1 MGRKPNALLKLKQ
14 RASAAESTVPTVP
27 AVQLEPYNSNPSL
40 QPESSKQPASSTL
53 EGVEPNLQMQSHFAK
68 SYSRKT
74 TRQTC
79 AKVRRSER
87 LKNSVV
93 FTHNQDLEHVIEEI
107 ITLTGGEEGDDHE
120 EAKMPESKRLKNSD
134 VFTHNQDLEHVI
146 EEITLTGG
154 EEGDDH
160 EDAKMPEYS
169 SMSKNMEE
177 KVDYILEMLEAQRNT
192 TDVKATRNSFSAS
205 CSGGDDITY
214 KSLYI
219 DSQKK
224 VEALMEENFQLNL
237 KYQNALGKIEAY
249 EKGNNPMVCN
259 VLEKFNEILLSSLS
273 KTLAREA
280 GLEHRTTPAK
290 RKTLDKQT
298 RKN

>member
-1 MGRKPNALLKLKQ
+1 MGRKPNALKLKE
-14 RASAAESTVPTVP
+14 RANADESTTPTVP

-40 QPESSKQPASSTL
+40 QPESSKQPANSTL
-53 EGVEPNLQMQSHFAK
+53 EGVEPNLHMQSHFAK

-87 LKNSVV
+87 LKNSIV
-93 FTHNQDLEHVIEEI
+93 FTHNQELE
-107 ITLTGGEEGDDHE
+107 
-120 EAKMPESKRLKNSD
+120 
-134 VFTHNQDLEHVI
+134 QVI

-177 KVDYILEMLEAQRNT
+177 KVDYILEMLEAQRKT
-192 TDVKATRNSFSAS
+192 TDVKATKNSFSGS
-205 CSGGDDITY
+205 CSGGDDNTY

-224 VEALMEENFQLNL
+224 VEALMEENYQLNL
-237 KYQNALGKIEAY
+237 KFQNALGKIEAY

-259 VLEKFNEILLSSLS
+259 VLEKFNEILLSSLT

-280 GLEHRTTPAK
+280 GLEHRTTTPAK
-290 RKTLDKQT
+290 RKTLD
-298 RKN
+298 

>member
-1 MGRKPNALLKLKQ
+1 MGRKPKALLKLIE
-14 RASAAESTVPTVP
+14 RANV
-27 AVQLEPYNSNPSL
+27 
-40 QPESSKQPASSTL
+40 PESSKQPANSTF

-74 TRQTC
+74 ARLTC

-107 ITLTGGEEGDDHE
+107 TLIGGEEGDGH
-120 EAKMPESKRLKNSD
+120 A
-134 VFTHNQDLEHVI
+134 
-146 EEITLTGG
+146 
-154 EEGDDH
+154 
-160 EDAKMPEYS
+160 DAKMSEHTS
-169 SMSKNMEE
+169 LGKNLEE
-177 KVDYILEMLEAQRNT
+177 KVDYILEMLEAQGKT
-192 TDVKATRNSFSAS
+192 ADVKFKATKNSFSGS

-224 VEALMEENFQLNL
+224 VEALMEENYQLNL
-237 KYQNALGKIEAY
+237 KFQNALGKIEAY
-249 EKGNNPMVCN
+249 EKGNPMACD

-273 KTLAREA
+273 KISAREA
-280 GLEHRTTPAK
+280 GLEHRTPAK
-290 RKTLDKQT
+290 RKTLEKQT

>member
-1 MGRKPNALLKLKQ
+1 MGRKPHGPLKLIE
-14 RASAAESTVPTVP
+14 RANVDESTVPSVP
-27 AVQLEPYNSNPSL
+27 GMQLEPNNSNPSL
-40 QPESSKQPASSTL
+40 QPESSKQPANSTL

-74 TRQTC
+74 ARQTC

-107 ITLTGGEEGDDHE
+107 TLIGGEEGDGHADT
-120 EAKMPESKRLKNSD
+120 KMSEHTSMGKN
-134 VFTHNQDLEHVI
+134 L
-146 EEITLTGG
+146 
-154 EEGDDH
+154 
-160 EDAKMPEYS
+160 
-169 SMSKNMEE
+169 EE
-177 KVDYILEMLEAQRNT
+177 KVDYILEMLEAQGKT
-192 TDVKATRNSFSAS
+192 ADVKFKATKNSFSGS

-224 VEALMEENFQLNL
+224 
-237 KYQNALGKIEAY
+237 Y
-249 EKGNNPMVCN
+249 EKGNNPMASD

-273 KTLAREA
+273 KIPAREA
-280 GLEHRTTPAK
+280 GLEHRTPAK

>member
-1 MGRKPNALLKLKQ
+1 MGRKPKALLKLIE
-14 RASAAESTVPTVP
+14 RANVDESTVPSVP
-27 AVQLEPYNSNPSL
+27 GMQLEPNNTNPSL
-40 QPESSKQPASSTL
+40 QPESSKQPANSTF
-53 EGVEPNLQMQSHFAK
+53 EGVEPNLQMQSLFAK

-74 TRQTC
+74 ARQTC

-107 ITLTGGEEGDDHE
+107 TLIGGEEGDGH
-120 EAKMPESKRLKNSD
+120 A
-134 VFTHNQDLEHVI
+134 
-146 EEITLTGG
+146 
-154 EEGDDH
+154 
-160 EDAKMPEYS
+160 DAKMSEHT
-169 SMSKNMEE
+169 SMGKNLEE
-177 KVDYILEMLEAQRNT
+177 KVDYILEMLEAQGKT
-192 TDVKATRNSFSAS
+192 ADVKFKATKNSFSGS

-224 VEALMEENFQLNL
+224 VEALMEENYQLNL
-237 KYQNALGKIEAY
+237 KFQNALGKIEAY
-249 EKGNNPMVCN
+249 EKGNPMACD

-273 KTLAREA
+273 KISAREA
-280 GLEHRTTPAK
+280 GLEHRTPAK

>member
-1 MGRKPNALLKLKQ
+1 MGRKPKALLKLIE
-14 RASAAESTVPTVP
+14 RANVDESTVPSVLGM
-27 AVQLEPYNSNPSL
+27 QLEPNNTNPSL
-40 QPESSKQPASSTL
+40 QPESSKQPANSTF

-74 TRQTC
+74 ARQTC

-107 ITLTGGEEGDDHE
+107 TLIGGEEGDGH
-120 EAKMPESKRLKNSD
+120 A
-134 VFTHNQDLEHVI
+134 
-146 EEITLTGG
+146 
-154 EEGDDH
+154 
-160 EDAKMPEYS
+160 DAKISEHT
-169 SMSKNMEE
+169 SMGKNLEE
-177 KVDYILEMLEAQRNT
+177 KVDYILEMLEAQGKT
-192 TDVKATRNSFSAS
+192 ADVKFKATKNSFSGS

-224 VEALMEENFQLNL
+224 
-237 KYQNALGKIEAY
+237 Y
-249 EKGNNPMVCN
+249 EKGNPMACD

-273 KTLAREA
+273 KISAREA
-280 GLEHRTTPAK
+280 GLEHRTPAK

>member
-1 MGRKPNALLKLKQ
+1 M
-14 RASAAESTVPTVP
+14 
-27 AVQLEPYNSNPSL
+27 QLEPYNSNPSL
-40 QPESSKQPASSTL
+40 QPESSKQPANSTL

-120 EAKMPESKRLKNSD
+120 EAKMPESERLKNSA

-177 KVDYILEMLEAQRNT
+177 KVDYILEMLEAQRKT
-192 TDVKATRNSFSAS
+192 TDVK
-205 CSGGDDITY
+205 
-214 KSLYI
+214 
-219 DSQKK
+219 
-224 VEALMEENFQLNL
+224 
-237 KYQNALGKIEAY
+237 
-249 EKGNNPMVCN
+249 
-259 VLEKFNEILLSSLS
+259 VLSYHL
-273 KTLAREA
+273 
-280 GLEHRTTPAK
+280 
-290 RKTLDKQT
+290 
-298 RKN
+298 